1 MEEIENEEM
10 KKAYSEV
17 IAVLRLVED
26 EEKLEKLPM
35 EFLEL
40 IRSKSDPK
48 YMPHLSK
55 EIPIEEQGLRD
66 KTYSILA
73 WIASKYWDENVYT
86 DNSKIYED
94 QDSSLDEKNIEQIDN
109 NDDEIKEVYIYTDI
123 EEECL
128 EPKEVSDNLPML
140 YKDLNWFEKIKIKV
154 RLIFNKLF
162 GKSKYKNEQVME

>member
-1 MEEIENEEM
+1 MGEMENEGL

-40 IRSKSDPK
+40 IRSKADST
-48 YMPHLSK
+48 YMPILSK

-66 KTYSILA
+66 ETYSILA
-73 WIASKYWDENVYT
+73 WIASKYWNEEVYLDKT
-86 DNSKIYED
+86 YEAQD
-94 QDSSLDEKNIEQIDN
+94 QNNKSNEEVIEQSNKN
-109 NDDEIKEVYIYTDI
+109 NDIKEVFVYTDI

-128 EPKEVSDNLPML
+128 EAKEVNSNLPIL
-140 YKDLNWFEKIKIKV
+140 YKDLNWFEKIKIRV

-162 GKSKYKNEQVME
+162 RKNRIINEEVLE